1 MAPLGDHQPLSLSP
15 FLGWIVTNQLS
26 SGQLWWMNRSCIGWH
41 SILKP
46 IGASVFGS
54 SDNGFN
60 RWAWGLKGW
69 SEKVGG
75 ESWLS
80 ISYKSSFSVHPF
92 FLKVSEFDPFNTSLV
107 TPIIAAER
115 IQFSNP
121 ELVHLTPQG
130 LPIHAVYVTT
140 QLVVKSSL
148 KVFLCLTHLKPHFL
162 DYFPKGLFQVSLK
175 VCFKF

>member
-1 MAPLGDHQPLSLSP
+1 MVFKWVYLCLIALSHPRLMAPLGDHQPLSLSP
-15 FLGWIVTNQLS
+15 FLGWIVTDQLS

-80 ISYKSSFSVHPF
+80 ISYKSSFSGHPF
-92 FLKVSEFDPFNTSLV
+92 FGK
-107 TPIIAAER
+107 
-115 IQFSNP
+115 
-121 ELVHLTPQG
+121 
-130 LPIHAVYVTT
+130 
-140 QLVVKSSL
+140 
-148 KVFLCLTHLKPHFL
+148 FLNLTHSILPLSHPSLQLKGSNFRTRSWCISRRKDCQSMQSMWQRSL
-162 DYFPKGLFQVSLK
+162 LSNLAWRYFYV
-175 VCFKF
+175 